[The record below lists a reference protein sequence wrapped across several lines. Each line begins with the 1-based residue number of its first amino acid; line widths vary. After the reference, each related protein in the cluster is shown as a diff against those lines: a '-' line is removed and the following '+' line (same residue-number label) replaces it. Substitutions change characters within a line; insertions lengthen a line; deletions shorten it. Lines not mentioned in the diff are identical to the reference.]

1 MTRDE
6 IIGFI
11 KEVNIGYMATMDNNN
26 RPRVRP
32 MGIHTIYDKDIYFFT
47 FKNTRKVSEINNNP
61 QVEVVWANTKTLSQ
75 VRISGDA
82 TIVNDETIQQ
92 RFKNDEP
99 IVGKILPPGAEHLFC
114 LYKITPQKIE
124 VAEGLVPYKEVA
136 W

>member
-1 MTRDE
+1 MTREE

-11 KEVNIGYMATMDNNN
+11 KEVNIGYMATTDKNN

-47 FKNTRKVSEINNNP
+47 FKNTRKVSEINDNP
-61 QVEVVWANTKTLSQ
+61 QVEVVWANIKTLSQ
-75 VRISGDA
+75 VRIRGQA
-82 TIVNDETIQQ
+82 VVAEDENIQQ

-99 IVGKILPPGAEHLFC
+99 IVSKILPPGAEHLFC
-114 LYKITPQKIE
+114 LYKITPEKVE
-124 VAEGLVPYKEVA
+124 VAEGLVPYKEID